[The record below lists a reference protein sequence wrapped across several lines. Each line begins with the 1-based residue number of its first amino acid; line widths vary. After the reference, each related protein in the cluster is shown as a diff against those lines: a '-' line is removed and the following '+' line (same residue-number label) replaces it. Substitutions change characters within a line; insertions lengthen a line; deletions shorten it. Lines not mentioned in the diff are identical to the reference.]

1 MIFHDSFSMI
11 KRRALIV
18 DDSRSARQ
26 ILGRMLESFGM
37 EVDAVE
43 SAELALSYLQ
53 TARPDVIFM
62 DHLMS
67 GMDGFAAVRVLKA
80 NPDTATIP
88 VLMYTSQEGEVY
100 LSQARALGAVGV
112 LPKTLKHSDVANA
125 LQQLHL
131 AGDSV
136 AMPVAAVASSG
147 MAMSRAAAANAAAVS
162 VVSVDDERRAPQP
175 RLNRAAQAEV
185 AADLTAQQL
194 SQRIVNELKAEL
206 ITQTLQTQPVRRSLF
221 GFRASAG
228 TAAVL
233 LLLGLVVLVYW
244 QYQIQQQ
251 LTQVQQTQQQVL
263 SLLQAP
269 PRAASAATSSWDTS
283 TEMTPAATTK
293 AATVV
298 RSETEAVEYGEVPLS
313 GARLERV
320 RTVVDA
326 LRTQAFKG
334 TLRVEVFTGDFC
346 LQGNATDGYHVA
358 EDEVPIKRCDLLGNP
373 FADALS
379 VPQRQSVAFANYV
392 ASVNNSTSA
401 ANSGLRIQLMDGGRQ
416 LAASYPAQSAT
427 LTAGEWNRSA
437 ARNHRVELTAIAA
450 AGSE

>member
-1 MIFHDSFSMI
+1 
-11 KRRALIV
+11 
-18 DDSRSARQ
+18 
-26 ILGRMLESFGM
+26 
-37 EVDAVE
+37 
-43 SAELALSYLQ
+43 
-53 TARPDVIFM
+53 
-62 DHLMS
+62 
-67 GMDGFAAVRVLKA
+67 
-80 NPDTATIP
+80 
-88 VLMYTSQEGEVY
+88 
-100 LSQARALGAVGV
+100 LGAVGV

-358 EDEVPIKRCDLLGNP
+358 DDELAIKRCDLLGNP

-392 ASVNNSTSA
+392 ASVNNGASA
-401 ANSGLRIQLMDGGRQ
+401 ANPSLRIQLMDGGRQ

-437 ARNHRVELTAIAA
+437 VRNHRVELTAIAA